1 VKFGLRLVRVLEAMM
16 KPPPTFAGL
25 EGLLAHGQRDGFDI
39 RPTLLRV
46 LTDLY
51 LQKPTHPVEDERY
64 YTELALRLID
74 SADVEARIAI
84 AARLALY
91 AAAPRAVIMRL
102 AHDPIEIAAPILKFS
117 SCLTPAD
124 LEAIAADCG
133 PAHAAVIAARAQPDA
148 KRPDVRGREEAIP
161 AADPAPGV
169 DREAEELT
177 EIFFASSAMERR
189 LILLN
194 LDYAA
199 PASID
204 LPQAN
209 AAVQRLEAAAL
220 QHKMDSFAHEIESAL
235 SVSGALARRIVADA
249 GGEPVVVAAKA
260 LRAPRAVLERILLCA
275 NPRIGQSVQRVY
287 DLVTRYEEISTQ
299 AALRLVA
306 IWQCAHPR
314 ERARQRSPLL
324 PRRAPFDLARP
335 TSAAVNHRLGERSS
349 NVAMDRRGSGTAY

>member
-1 VKFGLRLVRVLEAMM
+1 MV

-51 LQKPTHPVEDERY
+51 LQKPTHTIEDERY

-74 SADVEARIAI
+74 SADVEARTAL
-84 AARLALY
+84 ATRLARY

-102 AHDPIEIAAPILKFS
+102 ARDPVEIAAPILRFS
-117 SCLTPAD
+117 SGLTPAD
-124 LEAIAADCG
+124 LASIAADCG
-133 PAHAAVIAARAQPDA
+133 PAHAAVIAARVGPEAMRRDDQQ
-148 KRPDVRGREEAIP
+148 REPTNATSNPSP
-161 AADPAPGV
+161 AM

-177 EIFFASSAMERR
+177 EIFFASSAAERR

-199 PASID
+199 PAALL
-204 LPQAN
+204 LPQGNEAI
-209 AAVQRLEAAAL
+209 QRLETAAL
-220 QHKMDSFAHEIESAL
+220 RHKIDAFALEIETAL
-235 SVSGALARRIVADA
+235 SISSSLARRIVADEW
-249 GGEPVVVAAKA
+249 GEPVVVAAKA

-287 DLVTRYEEISTQ
+287 DLATCYEEISTQ
-299 AALRLVA
+299 AALRLVT
-306 IWQCAHPR
+306 IWQSAHPR
-314 ERARQRSPLL
+314 GRVQPRSALQ
-324 PRRAPFDLARP
+324 PRRAAFDLTRPISAPVGRQPSERIPRPLTAR
-335 TSAAVNHRLGERSS
+335 A
-349 NVAMDRRGSGTAY
+349 